1 MFFKCFGGII
11 RVVRFTYKG
20 DHIMTRCIVIDRE
33 YGSGGREV
41 AKILSQKLG
50 IKFYDGEQLVAA
62 AKERNM
68 EIGNMRDY
76 DEKGVGSFLQNMALA
91 FNTSNGVL
99 VNDQP
104 YKAFDAVAK
113 VITTIGMEEDSI
125 FLGRCAKDL
134 LEGKAE
140 VLNIFI
146 YATDVVQKI
155 KRAEEVDHI
164 EAKNVSQYIKR
175 KDQERSNYYRHFT
188 EKEWGDKENYD
199 LCLNTSTLG
208 YEKAAQIIMDIYNK

>member
-1 MFFKCFGGII
+1 
-11 RVVRFTYKG
+11 
-20 DHIMTRCIVIDRE
+20 MTRCIVIDRE

-41 AKILSQKLG
+41 AKILADKLG
-50 IKFYDGEQLVAA
+50 IKFYDGAQLIAA
-62 AKERNM
+62 AQERNM

-104 YKAFDAVAK
+104 YRAFDAVAK
-113 VITTIGMEEDSI
+113 LISTIGMEENCI
-125 FLGRCAKDL
+125 FLGRCAKDI

-140 VLNIFI
+140 VVHVFI
-146 YATDVVQKI
+146 YATDMHQKA
-155 KRAEEVDHI
+155 KRAIEVDNV
-164 EAKNVSQYIKR
+164 EAKNVAQYIKR

-199 LCLNTSTLG
+199 LCLNTSVLG
-208 YEKAAQIIMDIYNK
+208 YEMTADIIISLYNK